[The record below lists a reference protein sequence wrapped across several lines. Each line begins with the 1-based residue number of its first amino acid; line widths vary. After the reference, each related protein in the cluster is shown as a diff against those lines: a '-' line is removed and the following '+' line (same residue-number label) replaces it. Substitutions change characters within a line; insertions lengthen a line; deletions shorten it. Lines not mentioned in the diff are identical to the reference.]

1 MRLLEP
7 FTLGSLTLPNRV
19 LMAPLTRRRAGAG
32 KVPTDL
38 MAQYYAQR
46 ASAGLIIS
54 ESTEV
59 DPRSGLDAPTR
70 PGLFT
75 DAQAMGWRQ
84 VVNAVH
90 DAGGRIFV
98 QLSHLGRAAHP
109 LLLANGAEPIGPSA
123 IAANGTVFT
132 REGPLPFPTPRA
144 IDIDEIPGLVG
155 QFAQAAQLA
164 LDAGFD
170 GVEVHGANGYL
181 IDQFLRSGSNRRD
194 DAYGGS
200 VGNRVRFLAE
210 VTEAIVGI
218 WGAERVGVRLSPW
231 SDFNGMSDA
240 NPRETFAHAAEVLD
254 QLGIAYL
261 HFIEEP
267 TVDDPLTADIRRRFG
282 GSLIVA
288 GGYQKDDALKKI
300 ADGTVDLVAFGQAFI
315 ANPDL
320 PERFAC
326 NAALNPADRATF
338 YAGGAQGYIDYA
350 TLAHSVA
357 AS

>member
-7 FTLGSLTLPNRV
+7 FTLGSLKLPNRV

-32 KVPTDL
+32 KIPTDL
-38 MAQYYAQR
+38 MARYYAQR

-84 VVNAVH
+84 VVDAVH

-123 IAANGTVFT
+123 IAANGNVFT
-132 REGPLPFPTPRA
+132 PEGPMPFSTPRE
-144 IDIDEIPGLVG
+144 IDILEIPGLVA

-164 LDAGFD
+164 LDSGFD

-181 IDQFLRSGSNRRD
+181 IDQFLRSGSNRRI

-200 VGNRVRFLAE
+200 IGNRVRFLAE

-240 NPRETFAHAAEVLD
+240 DPRATFAHAAEVLD

-267 TVDDPLTADIRRRFG
+267 TVHDPLTADIRGRFG
-282 GSLIVA
+282 GALIVA
-288 GGYQKDDALKKI
+288 GGYQRENAGAKL

-326 NAALNPADRATF
+326 NAALNPADRTTF
-338 YAGGAQGYIDYA
+338 YAGGAHGYVDYS

-357 AS
+357 AL